1 MITAPKIFG
10 KPRDQFLADLGYAL
24 LQVKRARGLSPEDM
38 RIVFGLKC
46 GDMVPKYIAGEHEM
60 SMTTWL
66 RAVEAWPEIIEL
78 LQETENERA
87 LKGRQRALDLEE
99 TEQRRKAA

>member
-1 MITAPKIFG
+1 
-10 KPRDQFLADLGYAL
+10 
-24 LQVKRARGLSPEDM
+24 
-38 RIVFGLKC
+38 
-46 GDMVPKYIAGEHEM
+46 M